1 MCVENNNEYWLLGS
15 LYVCAI
21 IVLKVSDNSAVVY
34 SISDHQKVLQLN
46 LLASQ
51 LSDLFLYPNS
61 MFNFQNLFI
70 IEPLNQV
77 GL

>member
-51 LSDLFLYPNS
+51 LSDLFLYSNS

>member
-21 IVLKVSDNSAVVY
+21 IFLKVSDNSAVVY

-51 LSDLFLYPNS
+51 LSDLFLYSNS